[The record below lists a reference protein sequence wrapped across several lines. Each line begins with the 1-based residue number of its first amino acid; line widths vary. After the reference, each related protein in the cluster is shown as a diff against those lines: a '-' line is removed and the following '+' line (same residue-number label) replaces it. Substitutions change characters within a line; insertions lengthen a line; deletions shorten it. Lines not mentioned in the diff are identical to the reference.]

1 MKKILK
7 IIYFL
12 EVNSM
17 FIFVQPLGY
26 ATKFSLKLLTKNI
39 IYHLLKFNTLYLT
52 RDIILFLYNIIL
64 SVIKIIYLP
73 IILIFFFSNYR
84 FCQLNFS
91 QVGIINYH
99 LLYMVKQN
107 LINGKKTII
116 FIPKGTKFS
125 FLKNVFK
132 NLIIIDSQIMYILAL
147 PLRSFGFISILSNR
161 IDPLLNDKFE
171 YSYSNK
177 LHIINRNFKKLKQNQ
192 VFNLNKSYL
201 LEMKKK
207 LEKMKLDLNYSKTII
222 FHVRGKNPKLSNK
235 RSSNLNNY
243 LKTIKYLIDKNYFVI
258 RLTDNFS
265 KKLNINKNYLELNI
279 DIQANRELQYFLIYK
294 TLGFIGGQS
303 GPTSITTILSKPI
316 LETNMNNAYP
326 HSLEKKSLFLL
337 KKVKFGERFRSF
349 NDLLKLKYYN
359 GLCIAQSQ
367 LNKKKIKVI
376 ENTEQEILN
385 ATKEFLKILNSK
397 NSKNTI
403 YQKKFK
409 SNLPLDLEMK
419 YFESNLSSAYIK
431 MNKNLF

>member
-1 MKKILK
+1 MKKFLK

-12 EVNSM
+12 EINSM
-17 FIFVQPLGY
+17 FIFIQPLGY
-26 ATKFSLKLLTKNI
+26 ATNFSLKLLMRNM
-39 IYHLLKFNTLYLT
+39 IYHLVKFNTLHLIK
-52 RDIILFLYNIIL
+52 DVILFLYNIIL
-64 SVIKIIYLP
+64 SLIKILYLP
-73 IILIFFFSNYR
+73 IVLIFFFSNYR

-91 QVGIINYH
+91 QIGIINYH

-125 FLKNVFK
+125 FLKKVFK
-132 NLIIIDSQIMYILAL
+132 NLIIIDSQLMYVLAL

-192 VFNLNKSYL
+192 VFNLNKNYL
-201 LEMKKK
+201 LEMQKL

-222 FHVRGKNPKLSNK
+222 FHVREKNPKLSNK
-235 RSSNLNNY
+235 RSSDLNNY
-243 LKTIKYLIDKNYFVI
+243 LKTIKYLIDRNYFVI

-265 KKLNINKNYLELNI
+265 KKLNIKKNYLELNI
-279 DIQANRELQYFLIYK
+279 DIEANRKLQYFLIYK

-303 GPTSITTILSKPI
+303 GPSSIPLILSKPI

-326 HSLEKKSLFLL
+326 HSPNKKSLFLL
-337 KKVKFGERFRSF
+337 KKVKIGESF
-349 NDLLKLKYYN
+349 KSLNYLIKLKYYN

-376 ENTEQEILN
+376 ENTEQEIFQ
-385 ATKEFLKILNSK
+385 ATKEFIKTINSK
-397 NSKNTI
+397 KQKMTI
-403 YQKKFK
+403 NQKKFK
-409 SNLPLDLEMK
+409 MDLPLDLEMK
-419 YFESNLSSAYIK
+419 YFDSNLSNAYIK